1 MPKTYTVTEETEREV
16 EALRTVLE
24 TQFHVHFT
32 YGQVIRYATSVTTA
46 KLRADS
52 QEIEDLFQGVFGATP
67 DDPGLQGGLFPEGTG
82 EPKAEPRYHD

>member
-52 QEIEDLFQGVFGATP
+52 QEIEDLFLGA
-67 DDPGLQGGLFPEGTG
+67 DAGGLQGGLFPEGTG
-82 EPKAEPRYHD
+82 EPKKEPRYHD